1 MENNGL
7 VIQKADKG
15 NTVVLC
21 DKDAYIDRVKELIS
35 DGTKFTNLNKLPTEW
50 LSFVLKSEQKIR
62 SVLYKYCES
71 NKKHVKFVFTDKQ
84 YSSIA
89 PTGTK
94 PGILYGLPNI
104 HKALVN
110 NLPSFWCHLLN
121 QSQLTNIPSKTP
133 SNLHKRSLIMI
144 VIYSCHP

>member
-62 SVLYKYCES
+62 KAHSVEFSLTFSVFCQS
-71 NKKHVKFVFTDKQ
+71 NIKLLLSLHCYFAAFICHHLQPFSIKK
-84 YSSIA
+84 
-89 PTGTK
+89 
-94 PGILYGLPNI
+94 
-104 HKALVN
+104 
-110 NLPSFWCHLLN
+110 
-121 QSQLTNIPSKTP
+121 
-133 SNLHKRSLIMI
+133 
-144 VIYSCHP
+144 